1 MEKNMTEHRL
11 FYKKHYDDI
20 RRTEQCL
27 LKKIQETLQPIN
39 AHRNANIAEHI
50 TSRIKTPCSTIE
62 KLLLAGY
69 EPNEENA
76 VNVLSDVIGIR
87 LVVHFIG
94 DIYTIRNL
102 IVNNSDY
109 QIVKEKDYVRNTKET
124 GYRGYHIIIDTETD
138 GFKIRAEI
146 QIRTIAM
153 DCWASLEH
161 LIRYKKV
168 IKNTELID
176 MELRKCSD
184 DLMSADIAMEQILG
198 LAKRSAAEEYD
209 DEDFFDDAIKCM
221 DP

>member
-1 MEKNMTEHRL
+1 
-11 FYKKHYDDI
+11 
-20 RRTEQCL
+20 
-27 LKKIQETLQPIN
+27 
-39 AHRNANIAEHI
+39 
-50 TSRIKTPCSTIE
+50 
-62 KLLLAGY
+62 
-69 EPNEENA
+69 
-76 VNVLSDVIGIR
+76 
-87 LVVHFIG
+87 
-94 DIYTIRNL
+94 
-102 IVNNSDY
+102 
-109 QIVKEKDYVRNTKET
+109 
-124 GYRGYHIIIDTETD
+124 
-138 GFKIRAEI
+138 
-146 QIRTIAM
+146 M

>member
-39 AHRNANIAEHI
+39 EHRNANIAEHI
-50 TSRIKTPCSTIE
+50 TSRIKTPGSTIE

-109 QIVKEKDYVRNTKET
+109 QIVKEKDYVRNAKET
-124 GYRGYHIIIDTETD
+124 GYRGYHIIIDTEID

>member
-1 MEKNMTEHRL
+1 MEKNVIEHRL
-11 FYKKHYDDI
+11 FFKEHYDDI
-20 RRTEQCL
+20 KRTEQHL
-27 LKKIQETLQPIN
+27 LEQINKTLQPIN
-39 AHRNANIAEHI
+39 EHRNERIAEHI
-50 TSRIKTPCSTIE
+50 ISRIKTPGSTIE

-69 EPNEENA
+69 DPTEDNA
-76 VNVLSDVIGIR
+76 IQILSDVIR

-102 IVNNSDY
+102 LVNSSDY
-109 QIVKEKDYVRNTKET
+109 QIVKEKDYVRNAKET
-124 GYRGYHIIIDTETD
+124 GYRGYHIIIDTNIN

-198 LAKRSAAEEYD
+198 LVKRSTAEEYD

-221 DP
+221 DT

>member
-39 AHRNANIAEHI
+39 EHRNANIAEHI
-50 TSRIKTPCSTIE
+50 TSRIKTPGSTIE

-76 VNVLSDVIGIR
+76 VNVLSDVVGIR

-109 QIVKEKDYVRNTKET
+109 QIVKEKDYVRNAKET
-124 GYRGYHIIIDTETD
+124 GYRGYHIIIDAEID

>member
-39 AHRNANIAEHI
+39 EHRNANIAEHI
-50 TSRIKTPCSTIE
+50 TSRIKTPGSTIE

-109 QIVKEKDYVRNTKET
+109 QIVKEKDYVRNAKET
-124 GYRGYHIIIDTETD
+124 GYRGYHIIIDTEID

-221 DP
+221 EP

>member
-1 MEKNMTEHRL
+1 MEKNVIEHRL
-11 FYKKHYDDI
+11 FFKEHYDDI
-20 RRTEQCL
+20 KRTEQHL
-27 LKKIQETLQPIN
+27 LEQINKTLQPIN
-39 AHRNANIAEHI
+39 EHRNERIAEHI
-50 TSRIKTPCSTIE
+50 ISRIKTPGSTIE

-69 EPNEENA
+69 DPTEENA
-76 VNVLSDVIGIR
+76 IQILSDVIGIR

-102 IVNNSDY
+102 LVNSSDY
-109 QIVKEKDYVRNTKET
+109 QIVKEKDYVRNAKET
-124 GYRGYHIIIDTETD
+124 GYRGYHIIIDTNIN

-161 LIRYKKV
+161 LIRYKRV

-198 LAKRSAAEEYD
+198 LAKRSTAEEYD

-221 DP
+221 DT

>member
-20 RRTEQCL
+20 RRTEQYL

-39 AHRNANIAEHI
+39 EHRNANIAEHI
-50 TSRIKTPCSTIE
+50 TSRIKTPGSTIE

-76 VNVLSDVIGIR
+76 VNVLSDVIGVR

>member
-39 AHRNANIAEHI
+39 EHRNANIAEHI
-50 TSRIKTPCSTIE
+50 TSRIKTPGSTIE

-109 QIVKEKDYVRNTKET
+109 QIVKEKDYVRNAKET
-124 GYRGYHIIIDTETD
+124 GYRGYHIIIDTNVN

-161 LIRYKKV
+161 LIRYKRV

-198 LAKRSAAEEYD
+198 LAKRSTAEEYD

-221 DP
+221 DT

>member
-1 MEKNMTEHRL
+1 MEKNVIEHRL
-11 FYKKHYDDI
+11 FFKEHYDDI
-20 RRTEQCL
+20 KRTEQHL
-27 LKKIQETLQPIN
+27 LEQINKTLQPIN
-39 AHRNANIAEHI
+39 EQRNDSIAEHI
-50 TSRIKTPCSTIE
+50 ISRIKTPGSTIE

-69 EPNEENA
+69 DPTEENA
-76 VNVLSDVIGIR
+76 IQILSDVIGIR

-102 IVNNSDY
+102 LVNSSDY
-109 QIVKEKDYVRNTKET
+109 QIVKEKDYVRNAKET
-124 GYRGYHIIIDTETD
+124 GYRGYHIIIDTNVN

-161 LIRYKKV
+161 LIRYKMV

-198 LAKRSAAEEYD
+198 LAKRSTAEEYD
-209 DEDFFDDAIKCM
+209 EEDFFDDAIKCM
-221 DP
+221 DT